1 MFKILK
7 KTHNYHFF
15 VSQWAPL
22 AKDKFH
28 IPKNN
33 AFSVFISYSVFEIYS
48 VWFQNLVLVLVEMM
62 ELELERWND
71 MGLFKIGSVLTFCFG
86 KWFSWYRW
94 YLAMV
99 WSVIKNCKYILLLKA
114 GWTVMFY
121 RNVGSLESSNVG
133 FWTVAFMVLVKD

>member
-1 MFKILK
+1 MFKIVKL
-7 KTHNYHFF
+7 HLIYSEW
-15 VSQWAPL
+15 VPL
-22 AKDKFH
+22 AKDKLH
-28 IPKNN
+28 YSKSN
-33 AFSVFISYSVFEIYS
+33 AFLFSYHILFFEIYS
-48 VWFQNLVLVLVEMM
+48 VWFQSLVLVLVEMM